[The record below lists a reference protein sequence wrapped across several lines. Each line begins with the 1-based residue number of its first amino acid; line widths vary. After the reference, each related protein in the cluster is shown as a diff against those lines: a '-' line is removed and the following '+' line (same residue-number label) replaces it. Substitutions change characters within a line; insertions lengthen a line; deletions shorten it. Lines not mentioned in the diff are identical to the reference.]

1 MADSDYYEFG
11 VAHGR
16 KYTLEHLWL
25 QVLDVKKA
33 DSQIKIGLSEF
44 VRAEYGEIVRVILTK
59 PEDDTEFKSENSDA
73 DEDDVNQDDDAATPM
88 TGGDEVGLDDL
99 LLTVTTEHDKLLINA
114 PFPCKIVSLNVFLIN
129 F

>member
-25 QVLDVKKA
+25 QVLDPKKV

-59 PEDDTEFKSENSDA
+59 PEDDSEFKSEDSDA
-73 DEDDVNQDDDAATPM
+73 DEEETTQDDDAGTPM
-88 TGGDEVGLDDL
+88 TSGDEVGLEDL

-114 PFPCKIVSLNVFLIN
+114 PFPVR
-129 F
+129 

>member
-44 VRAEYGEIVRVILTK
+44 VRAEYGDIVRVILTK
-59 PEDDTEFKSENSDA
+59 PEDDTEFKSEDSDA
-73 DEDDVNQDDDAATPM
+73 DEDDTHQDDDAATPM
-88 TGGDEVGLDDL
+88 TSGDEVGLDDL
-99 LLTVTTEHDKLLINA
+99 LLQVTTENDKLLINA
-114 PFPCKIVSLNVFLIN
+114 PFPFKIVSLN
-129 F
+129 